1 MSTTTY
7 KVQNSDWEF
16 ETKIVITD
24 NKQIKVYQDKKCVL
38 TLTKQ
43 EDSKVKFKFYD
54 TCEDEWDKGVCSN
67 DFENIKQTIVQYPF
81 DFQVYSL

>member
-7 KVQNSDWEF
+7 NVQSDIWEF

-24 NKQIKVYQDKKCVL
+24 NEKIEVYQDEEHVL
-38 TLTKQ
+38 TITKQ
-43 EDSKVKFKFYD
+43 DDGKVNFEFYD
-54 TCEDEWDKGVCSN
+54 DCEGEWDSGVCHN
-67 DFENIKQTIVQYPF
+67 TFEDIKDTIVKYPF